1 MPRENPKA
9 TEDFR
14 VGTFVPS
21 LASCC
26 PDFPLTEALREGERS
41 SFFLKVLL
49 ILSKFDYFVKWCKH
63 EKEVAKKAKSQ
74 IKLSKTNNLSQILVA
89 LTVVLVII
97 ASYQAVT
104 QNDITKIAPTQLFLV
119 AGVLGILGLYL
130 KDEK

>member
-1 MPRENPKA
+1 M
-9 TEDFR
+9 
-14 VGTFVPS
+14 
-21 LASCC
+21 
-26 PDFPLTEALREGERS
+26 
-41 SFFLKVLL
+41 
-49 ILSKFDYFVKWCKH
+49 KWCEY
-63 EKEVAKKAKSQ
+63 EKEVAKKARPQ
-74 IKLSKTNNLSQILVA
+74 IKLSKTNNLSQVLVA